1 MHQIDPCNHAV
12 LQHFISHQIL
22 GQHIF
27 FPSLLVQVFFLF
39 RAALQ
44 EMFFKINPPP
54 SMVGPFFFI

>member
-27 FPSLLVQVFFLF
+27 SPSLLVQVFFFVQSSLAGNVF
-39 RAALQ
+39 Q
-44 EMFFKINPPP
+44 NPPP
-54 SMVGPFFFI
+54 PIKS